1 MPRGEAGL
9 TVETIGLGMLA
20 SFVLTE
26 TIGLAA
32 GGIVVPGYVALAL
45 NEPLRLVITVGV
57 ALVVFLILK
66 VLSHF
71 MLLFGRRMLLLGI
84 LLGYFLGYLTRI
96 VPAPGSGPV
105 RLEVGVIGYV
115 IPGLIAY
122 WMHRQGVIETVS
134 TMIVAAVVTR
144 LVITA
149 VSGGAF

>member
-1 MPRGEAGL
+1 
-9 TVETIGLGMLA
+9 MLA

-45 NEPLRLVITVGV
+45 NEPVRLAATVAV
-57 ALVVFLILK
+57 ALVVFFILK
-66 VLSHF
+66 VLSRV
-71 MLLFGRRMLLLGI
+71 MLLFGRRMLLLGA
-84 LLGYFLGYLTRI
+84 LLGYVLGSLTRI
-96 VPAPGSGPV
+96 LPAPASGP
-105 RLEVGVIGYV
+105 RRPEIEVIGYV

-122 WMHRQGVIETVS
+122 WMHRQGVIETIA
-134 TMIVAAVVTR
+134 TMLVAAVVTR

>member
-1 MPRGEAGL
+1 
-9 TVETIGLGMLA
+9 MLA

-45 NEPLRLVITVGV
+45 NEPVRLAVTVAV
-57 ALVVFLILK
+57 ALAVFAVLK
-66 VLSHF
+66 VLSHV
-71 MLLFGRRMLLLGI
+71 MLLFGRRMLLLGV
-84 LLGYFLGYLTRI
+84 LLGYVLGYVTRI
-96 VPAPGSGPV
+96 VPAPAAGTG

-115 IPGLIAY
+115 IPGLVAY
-122 WMHRQGVIETVS
+122 WMHRQGVIETIS

-144 LVITA
+144 LVITV